1 MYVDSLHHTGVL
13 PLTSFSAIPDACLKH
28 DGYETPELNDKLYLH
43 YQGFRSIDNLEAYT
57 GIRALWL
64 EHNAIKTLEGLST
77 CKALSSLFLQNNLI
91 SEISHTEELS
101 NLVTLNLAGNR
112 LTHLQGLAHLPR
124 LETLDVGKN
133 ALATAASI
141 AHLTEC
147 EKIKTIMIGH
157 NELDGDDILGVI
169 AAVPKLAVL
178 DLQGNPFVKATRY
191 YRKTLIT
198 QVPNLTY
205 LDDRPIFDG
214 ERVAAEAWAVGG
226 RDAEAKAR
234 AAFRDGKVAER
245 KEQMEKFW
253 SWAEGVKQRKQAELV
268 DLNRQRAE
276 EGLEPLAALPR
287 VSHVSYR
294 KADPSELPASDMTP
308 AQREDARVDAIVSR
322 IEQLGEQGS
331 GAVDQQ
337 EFQQLGTQYASGR
350 SAAPAAAART
360 PPPAPAADG
369 GVAEFKE
376 GEAEPDVSRVRRT
389 VAGAVPARRTAQLG
403 TAASGAAALAATDEA
418 VAASTIVKPPQLP
431 TASDAVRESLAL
443 VQAQRSGSKGRAVDP
458 SKTASKAQRTP
469 WFPALDKALSKA
481 LKRYKFDFDKAAKAL
496 TAAVRKSVVPVPAGH
511 AMAPA
516 EVSAAVT
523 STACRLRWTVLT
535 QPAEVAAAAAAGSAR
550 SLLPLA
556 GADGTDVKPISQLV
570 QGDFELTQFHEYVKV
585 AQPLPSMLEP
595 GSTAG
600 STAASGTASDESDDE
615 VPMTPLSRDDIMQSL
630 LQQRSTGAARM
641 AEPKSAAKM
650 RAMGLPKAS
659 ADEEDAASAAGSGYT
674 SDSSAS
680 ELRGTAVPS
689 ESAASARPDSRASST
704 SFTSDF
710 DGLD

>member
-1 MYVDSLHHTGVL
+1 MPITVGNR
-13 PLTSFSAIPDACLKH
+13 PAFADACLKH

-43 YQGFRSIDNLEAYT
+43 YQGFRSIANLEGYT

-64 EHNAIKTLEGLST
+64 EHNAIKTLEGLSS

-147 EKIKTIMIGH
+147 KKVKTVMIGH
-157 NELDGDDILGVI
+157 NELDGDDILSAI
-169 AAVPKLAVL
+169 AAIPKLAVL
-178 DLQGNPFVKATRY
+178 DLQGNPFVKATRH

-234 AAFRDGKVAER
+234 AAFRDGKVAQR
-245 KEQMEKFW
+245 KEQMEAFW
-253 SWAEGVKQRKQAELV
+253 SWAEGVKQRKNAELV
-268 DLNRQRAE
+268 DLNKQRVHD
-276 EGLEPLAALPR
+276 GLEPLEALPR

-294 KADPSELPASDMTP
+294 KAHPSELKDSDMTP
-308 AQREDARVDAIVSR
+308 VQREDARLDAVVQR

-331 GAVDQQ
+331 GAVD
-337 EFQQLGTQYASGR
+337 ERLFQQLGTQFASGR
-350 SAAPAAAART
+350 KGTPESAT
-360 PPPAPAADG
+360 PPAAPAADG
-369 GVAEFKE
+369 GMAEFKE
-376 GEAEPDVSRVRRT
+376 GEESPPASHVRHT
-389 VAGAVPARRTAQLG
+389 VAGVVPGRRSAQLG
-403 TAASGAAALAATDEA
+403 TAASGAAALAIPEEQ
-418 VAASTIVKPPQLP
+418 AASVEHTAGSIKPPQLP

-443 VQAQRSGSKGRAVDP
+443 LQAQRSGSKGRAADA
-458 SKTASKAQRTP
+458 SKATAAAKAQRTP
-469 WFPALDKALSKA
+469 WYPALDKALSKA
-481 LKRYKFDFDKAAKAL
+481 LKRYKFDFDKTAKAL
-496 TAAVRKSVVPVPAGH
+496 GAAVRKAVVPVPAGH
-511 AMAPA
+511 AMVGS
-516 EVSAAVT
+516 EVAAAIT
-523 STACRLRWTVLT
+523 GTACRLRWTVLT
-535 QPAEVAAAAAAGSAR
+535 QPAEVAAAAAAGSSR
-550 SLLPLA
+550 SMLPLA
-556 GADGTDVKPISQLV
+556 GEDGTEVKPISQLV

-585 AQPLPSMLEP
+585 TQPLPSMHEP
-595 GSTAG
+595 GSAAG
-600 STAASGTASDESDDE
+600 STTASGDASEESDDE

-630 LQQRSTGAARM
+630 MQQRSTAPTRM

-650 RAMGLPKAS
+650 RSLGLSSTGTGAG
-659 ADEEDAASAAGSGYT
+659 DAASTASSGYS

-680 ELRGTAVPS
+680 ELQSTAIPS
-689 ESAASARPDSRASST
+689 EVVVQARTDSRASSS